1 MIRVT
6 QNVFLNNI
14 RSQLARNG
22 RRLATAQEQVA
33 TGRQVNRPS
42 DDPAGAFRVLSLKQL
57 TAAND
62 QFERNLDSLEANLGV
77 AENVLGQTQEVLYRT
92 LELAIQAANASLD
105 RSQRAVIATEVSQ
118 QLDEVKRL
126 GNTQLGARYLFAGY
140 LSDKPPFTRELQVS
154 ANGANTGTGT
164 IAGGTFDGDAVSG
177 SRYEIRFSDP
187 TSYEVFE
194 VGTGLTAA
202 SGVYTAGAPIDF
214 DGNGNEVVINGAPA
228 TGDTFEILPRMI
240 YQGDSNEIMVPVGEG
255 QTVAANV
262 RGHQLYLGDG
272 NLDGATDAGRVS
284 VFAALED
291 LKFALEDDDQAGIQ
305 VVIDQLDG
313 AVGQMSEGRGII
325 GGRLNLVDAAKQD
338 LSQRNLTIEGLRA
351 EIEDVDMAE
360 AITRLTQVESVFQAT
375 LGTAARVVQRSLLD
389 YL

>member
-1 MIRVT
+1 
-6 QNVFLNNI
+6 
-14 RSQLARNG
+14 
-22 RRLATAQEQVA
+22 
-33 TGRQVNRPS
+33 
-42 DDPAGAFRVLSLKQL
+42 
-57 TAAND
+57 
-62 QFERNLDSLEANLGV
+62 
-77 AENVLGQTQEVLYRT
+77 
-92 LELAIQAANASLD
+92 
-105 RSQRAVIATEVSQ
+105 
-118 QLDEVKRL
+118 
-126 GNTQLGARYLFAGY
+126 
-140 LSDKPPFTRELQVS
+140 
-154 ANGANTGTGT
+154 
-164 IAGGTFDGDAVSG
+164 
-177 SRYEIRFSDP
+177 
-187 TSYEVFE
+187 
-194 VGTGLTAA
+194 
-202 SGVYTAGAPIDF
+202 
-214 DGNGNEVVINGAPA
+214 
-228 TGDTFEILPRMI
+228 MI
-240 YQGDSNEIMVPVGEG
+240 YQGDGNEIMVPVGEG

>member
-6 QNVFLNNI
+6 PSVFLNNV

-42 DDPAGAFRVLSLKQL
+42 DDPAGSFRVLGLRQL
-57 TAAND
+57 SAVND
-62 QFERNLDSLEANLGV
+62 QFTRNLDSLEANLGV

-126 GNTQLGARYLFAGY
+126 ANTQLGARYLFAGY
-140 LSDKPPFTRELQVS
+140 LSDKPPFVRDLQVS
-154 ANGANTGTGT
+154 ADAANTGTGT
-164 IAGGTFDGDAVSG
+164 ITAGTFDGDSVTG
-177 SRYEIRFSDP
+177 SRYEVRFSDP
-187 TSYEVFE
+187 STYEVFE
-194 VGTGLTAA
+194 IGTGLTVA
-202 SGVYTAGAPIDF
+202 SGAYTAGASIDF
-214 DGNGNEVVINGAPA
+214 DGNGNEVVIDGAPA
-228 TGDTFEILPRMI
+228 AGDAFQIRPRMI
-240 YQGDSNEIMVPVGEG
+240 YQGDGNEIMVPVSEG
-255 QTVAANV
+255 QRVAANI

-272 NLDGATDAGRVS
+272 NLDGVVDAGRVS
-284 VFAALED
+284 IFAALED
-291 LKFALEDDDQAGIQ
+291 LKFALEDDDQAAIQ
-305 VVIDQLDG
+305 TVIDQLDG

-325 GGRLNLVDAAKQD
+325 GGRLNLVDSAKQD
-338 LSQRNLTIEGLRA
+338 LSQRNLTIEGLRS

-360 AITRLTQVESVFQAT
+360 AITRLTQVESTFQAT
-375 LGTAARVVQRSLLD
+375 LGTAARVVQQSLLD